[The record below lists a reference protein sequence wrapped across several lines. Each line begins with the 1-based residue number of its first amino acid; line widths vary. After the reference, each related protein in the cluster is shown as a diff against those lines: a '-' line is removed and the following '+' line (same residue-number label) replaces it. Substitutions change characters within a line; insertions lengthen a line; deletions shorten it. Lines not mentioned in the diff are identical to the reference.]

1 MEHRH
6 SRKIANLERL
16 LRPKSIAVIGGLEA
30 QRVVEQCRKIG
41 FGGEIWPVNRRRA
54 DVAGIPCVQ
63 KIEEL
68 PGVPDAAFV
77 AIPPD
82 ATVEAVEALRKAGV
96 GGAVCYASGFKEVGG
111 IGVERQTAL
120 LDAAGDMA
128 VIGPN
133 CYGVLNYL
141 DGAALWPDQQGGQRV
156 ERGAAVVAQSGNI
169 SISMT
174 MQERSVPLAY
184 VISVGNKA
192 DLGFE
197 DYVEA
202 LSRDPRVTCIGL
214 IAENIDNPVAFAQA
228 VRQAKQAGKPV
239 VVLKAGTSAKGAQ
252 ATFTHT
258 SSLAGSDRLYDAY
271 FDRIGVARVPSLT
284 VLMESLKLLSV
295 FPPLAANRL
304 VSMSCSGGEAAL
316 MADLAEKYGFDFPD
330 FDAATDKA
338 LNDVLGDRVA
348 VANPLD
354 YHTYIWEDEQAL
366 TGCFTAALS
375 ADVDAGI
382 LVLDYPHPEKCDLTA
397 WEPATRAIISAAETT
412 GTATVVVSSLPENFP
427 RADRDRLLDAGI
439 VPLQGLE
446 EAMQALR
453 AALDAGRVSEAA
465 VSHAPGAGPG
475 SLRTLDEWRSKKLVT
490 QFGLALP
497 QASLVTSAT
506 EAVAAA
512 EAIGYPVVAKA
523 VSADLAHKTEA
534 GAVKVNLADADA
546 LDAAC
551 ATLFSLSETVLVE
564 AMVRGAVAEVL
575 IGVNRDAQFGLHLVV
590 GAGGELVEVLDDAA
604 IVLLPASRADVL
616 AALSS
621 LKIYRLLSG
630 YRGRAKGD
638 VEALLDAVEGVAR
651 LVEDHAGTLAE
662 LDINPLM
669 VMPEGQSVFA
679 ADALVRLADEE

>member
-1 MEHRH
+1 MEHRR

-30 QRVVEQCRKIG
+30 QRVVEQCRKNG
-41 FGGEIWPVNRRRA
+41 FGGEIWPVNPRRA

-63 KIEEL
+63 RIEEL

-82 ATVEAVEALRKAGV
+82 ASIEAVEALRRAGV

-111 IGVERQTAL
+111 VGIERQAAL
-120 LDAAGDMA
+120 LEAAGDMA
-128 VIGPN
+128 VVGPN
-133 CYGVLNYL
+133 CYGALNYL

-156 ERGAAVVAQSGNI
+156 DRGAAVVAQSGNI
-169 SISMT
+169 SISLT

-214 IAENIDNPVAFAQA
+214 IAENIDNPVAFAHA

-295 FPPLAANRL
+295 FPPLTANRL

-316 MADLAEKYGFDFPD
+316 MADLGEKYGFEFPD
-330 FDAATDKA
+330 FDAETDKA
-338 LNDVLGDRVA
+338 LNGVLGDRVA

-354 YHTYIWEDEQAL
+354 YHTYIWEDLEAM
-366 TGCFTAALS
+366 TGCFTAALT

-397 WEPATRAIISAAETT
+397 WEPATQAIISAAETA
-412 GTATVVVSSLPENFP
+412 GTPTVVVSSLPENFP
-427 RADRDRLLDAGI
+427 QADRQRLLDAGI

-453 AALDAGRVSEAA
+453 AARDAGRA
-465 VSHAPGAGPG
+465 VDGAVQFAPGVG
-475 SLRTLDEWRSKKLVT
+475 SDALRTLDEWRSKKLVA

-497 QASLVTSAT
+497 AASLVSSAT

-551 ATLFSLSETVLVE
+551 AELFDLSGTVLVE
-564 AMVRGAVAEVL
+564 DMIGGAVAEVL
-575 IGVNRDAQFGLHLVV
+575 IGVNRDPQFGLHLVV

-604 IVLLPASRADVL
+604 IVLLPAARSDIL
-616 AALSS
+616 GALSS
-621 LKIYRLLSG
+621 LKIYRLLCG

-638 VEALLDAVEGVAR
+638 VEALLDAVEAVAR
-651 LVEDHAGTLAE
+651 LVEEHAGALAE

-669 VMPEGQSVFA
+669 VMPEGQGAIA
-679 ADALVRLADEE
+679 ADALVRLSDEE

>member
-1 MEHRH
+1 MEHRR

-30 QRVVEQCRKIG
+30 QRVVEQCRKNG
-41 FGGEIWPVNRRRA
+41 FGGEIWPVNPRRA
-54 DVAGIPCVQ
+54 DVAGIPCFQ
-63 KIEEL
+63 RIEEL

-82 ATVEAVEALRKAGV
+82 ASIEAVEVLRQAGV
-96 GGAVCYASGFKEVGG
+96 GGAVCYASGFKEIGG
-111 IGVERQTAL
+111 IGVDRQSAL
-120 LDAAGDMA
+120 LEAAGDMA
-128 VIGPN
+128 VVGPN
-133 CYGVLNYL
+133 CYGALNYL

-169 SISMT
+169 SISLT

-197 DYVEA
+197 DYVVA

-214 IAENIDNPVAFAQA
+214 IAENIDNPVAFAHA

-239 VVLKAGTSAKGAQ
+239 LVLKAGSSVKGAQ

-271 FDRIGVARVPSLT
+271 FDRIGVARVPSLSI
-284 VLMESLKLLSV
+284 LMESLKLLSV
-295 FPPLAANRL
+295 LPPLTGNRL

-316 MADLAEKYGFDFPD
+316 MADLGEKYGFEYPD
-330 FDAATDKA
+330 FDAKTDGA
-338 LNDVLGDRVA
+338 LNEVLGEKVA

-354 YHTYIWEDEQAL
+354 YHTYIWENLEAL

-375 ADVDAGI
+375 AQVDAGI

-397 WEPATRAIISAAETT
+397 WEPATRSIIAAAEKS
-412 GTATVVVSSLPENFP
+412 GTPTVVVSSLPENFP
-427 RADRDRLLDAGI
+427 RADRERLLNAGI

-453 AALDAGRVSEAA
+453 ASWDAGRAA
-465 VSHAPGAGPG
+465 GSTVASGPG
-475 SLRTLDEWRSKKLVT
+475 PEPDRMRTLDEWRSKKFVAR
-490 QFGLALP
+490 FGLSLPSAALV
-497 QASLVTSAT
+497 SSAT
-506 EAVAAA
+506 EALAAA

-523 VSADLAHKTEA
+523 VSAELAHKTEA
-534 GAVKVNLADADA
+534 GAVKVNLADATA
-546 LDAAC
+546 LDGAC
-551 ATLFSLSETVLVE
+551 EHLFKLSDTVLVE
-564 AMVRGAVAEVL
+564 DMIGGVVAEVL
-575 IGVNRDAQFGLHLVV
+575 VGVNRDPQFGLHLVV

-604 IVLLPASRADVL
+604 IILLPATRDEIQ
-616 AALSS
+616 AALST
-621 LKIYRLLSG
+621 LKIFRLLSG

-638 VEALLDAVEGVAR
+638 IPALLDAIEAVA
-651 LVEDHAGTLAE
+651 LLADQMAGSLTE

-669 VMPEGQSVFA
+669 VLPEGRGVVA
-679 ADALVRLADEE
+679 ADALVRLRDEE